1 MNGPGNGRFS
11 PYTVSFRPQVEFELS
26 DNIIR
31 GYFYTA
37 GQTSVHW

>member
-26 DNIIR
+26 DNIR